1 MRIMDHNLEATVALL
16 RRTPGALDALLRGL
30 PSEWIT
36 RNEGEG
42 TWNAIEIVGHL
53 AHGEMTNW
61 MPRVRWVLKDGES
74 RSFEPFDRTG
84 FWKLIEG
91 RELGAVLDDF
101 ARLRTQSLAELAE
114 LGLHPEDMAR
124 TGRHPVFGT
133 VTMSQLLATWAAHD
147 ANHLHQLARVLAHQ
161 YRQAVGPFSAF
172 LGVMS
177 CDAHSARG

>member
-1 MRIMDHNLEATVALL
+1 MEHNIEATVALL

-30 PSEWIT
+30 PAEWTT

-53 AHGEMTNW
+53 AHGEITNW
-61 MPRVRWVLKDGES
+61 MPRARWVLEFGES
-74 RSFEPFDRTG
+74 RPFPPFDRTG
-84 FWKLIEG
+84 FRKLIEG

-101 ARLRTQSLAELAE
+101 TRLRAQSLGELAA
-114 LGLHPEDMAR
+114 LGLGPEDMRR
-124 TGRHPVFGT
+124 TGHHPAFGT

-147 ANHLHQLARVLAHQ
+147 ANHQHQMARVLAHQ
-161 YRQAVGPFSAF
+161 YRQAAGPWSAF

-177 CDAHSARG
+177 CNGHSAPA